1 MNAVELT
8 GSSSSSGGDGSGNN
22 SSAPEPLQYQL
33 TDFWPVTFVR
43 QIIIMCEYSHFYR
56 FQLFFLL
63 VPRLTCTN
71 TVSVSAVAVGIVI
84 IPAFSPLFR
93 TVIWSPLRLV
103 TFFIAVRTQ
112 AYRFWL
118 WLWSGDL
125 SADPSLDR
133 PSERIGRRVDRYIEM
148 MEVRERRGRR
158 ARTLWRGEQAEGLH
172 HV

>member
-1 MNAVELT
+1 MAAAIIRPRRSRCNTNSQTFGRSRLSDKL
-8 GSSSSSGGDGSGNN
+8 SSCVSILILPFS
-22 SSAPEPLQYQL
+22 
-33 TDFWPVTFVR
+33 
-43 QIIIMCEYSHFYR
+43 II
-56 FQLFFLL
+56 FLP
-63 VPRLTCTN
+63 VPRLTFPN
-71 TVSVSAVAVGIVI
+71 IVSVSAVAVGIVI
-84 IPAFSPLFR
+84 ILAFSPLFR

-103 TFFIAVRTQ
+103 TFLWYSLRLVTFFIAERTQ

-148 MEVRERRGRR
+148 MEVRVRRGRR